1 MIPRICF
8 EATGCSDESP
18 DGERWRE
25 HEIPC
30 HAFQK
35 KKEKKFN
42 SSFRDWDCF
51 VSWNKIFSLFFS
63 LL

>member
-35 KKEKKFN
+35 KKRKEIQLFL
-42 SSFRDWDCF
+42 SGLGLLCF
-51 VSWNKIFSLFFS
+51 LE
-63 LL
+63 